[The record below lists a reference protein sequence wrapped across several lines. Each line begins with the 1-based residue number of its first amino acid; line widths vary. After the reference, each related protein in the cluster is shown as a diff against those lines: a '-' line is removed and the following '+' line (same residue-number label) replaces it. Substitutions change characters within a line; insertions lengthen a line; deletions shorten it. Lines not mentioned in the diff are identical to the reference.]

1 MRHHEHT
8 QPRRGARRRF
18 EPAFDGCDERGDPRP
33 AAVSQH
39 GVAQVLAQDEQRVAV
54 VAVRVVLPAERHE
67 QVDHPGR
74 AGTGVGI
81 GLRRVGVEEVP
92 GAGERRP
99 QQRRLGAEAL
109 DQRGRRQPRA
119 RGQHAEGQGVG
130 PARADD
136 EQRGVEE
143 VLVGDRPLAGH
154 GVREYKRMVVHN
166 RAWRFAHGQPGLEG
180 RPSSPG
186 PGRGDVVKAAGLD
199 LKVAI
204 VEGDDLIAR
213 ADELSGAREM
223 FSGEAFPPREK
234 VVSINAYLGAF
245 PVAEA
250 LMRGADIVIT
260 GRNVDSA
267 VTLGA
272 CIHAFGWSRDQ
283 ADLLAAGSLCGHIL
297 ECGAQ
302 ATGGNYT
309 DWESVADTLWEIGYP
324 IAEVGADGAF
334 TVTKPEGSGGAVT
347 IGTVGE
353 QMLYEI
359 GDPQAYVLP
368 DVVCDFSGVKIEQ
381 AGKNRVAVSGAR
393 GHPAPDTYKVSTTYE
408 DGFRAGAVWF
418 FYGEDAAAK
427 ARLFAESALKRARA
441 KLRAANAPDYDEV
454 LVEVMG
460 DESLYGAESRKKKA
474 RDVALKV
481 AVKHRDQ
488 RAAGLILKEL
498 TGHGL
503 AGPPGLSGF
512 AGSRPAPSPVV
523 RLFSFL
529 TPKASVPIRLRIE
542 DEEVDLGPES
552 GKLFDPAAIKRP
564 APPALPGDQDLIEVP
579 LIRLAYARSGD
590 KGDNANIGVL
600 ARDPSYAPWIW
611 AKLTEAEVARRF
623 AHFLKGKVERF
634 LMPGASAM
642 NFLLHNVLGGGG
654 VASLRNDP
662 QAKGYSQ
669 ILLQTPIPIP
679 RAMAENL

>member
-1 MRHHEHT
+1 VKILSNAGGVN
-8 QPRRGARRRF
+8 PRACG
-18 EPAFDGCDERGDPRP
+18 E
-33 AAVSQH
+33 
-39 GVAQVLAQDEQRVAV
+39 
-54 VAVRVVLPAERHE
+54 AVRA
-67 QVDHPGR
+67 
-74 AGTGVGI
+74 A
-81 GLRRVGVEEVP
+81 
-92 GAGERRP
+92 
-99 QQRRLGAEAL
+99 
-109 DQRGRRQPRA
+109 
-119 RGQHAEGQGVG
+119 
-130 PARADD
+130 
-136 EQRGVEE
+136 
-143 VLVGDRPLAGH
+143 
-154 GVREYKRMVVHN
+154 
-166 RAWRFAHGQPGLEG
+166 
-180 RPSSPG
+180 
-186 PGRGDVVKAAGLD
+186 VKAAGLD
-199 LKVAI
+199 LKVAV

-213 ADELSGAREM
+213 ADEFNATREM
-223 FSGEAFPPREK
+223 FSGEVFPARDK

-245 PVAEA
+245 PIAEA
-250 LMRGADIVIT
+250 LKRGADIVVT

-272 CIHAFGWSRDQ
+272 CIHAFGWQRDQ

-309 DWESVADTLWEIGYP
+309 DWESIADTLWEIGYP
-324 IAEVGADGAF
+324 IAEIGADGAF

-347 IGTVGE
+347 MGTVGE

-381 AGKNRVAVSGAR
+381 AGRDRVKVSGAK
-393 GHPAPDTYKVSTTYE
+393 GLPAPDTYKVSATYE

-427 ARLFAESALKRARA
+427 ARVFAESSLKRARA

-460 DESLYGAESRKKKA
+460 DESLYGAEARKSDA

-488 RAAGLILKEL
+488 RAAGLVLKEL

-529 TPKASVPIRLRIE
+529 TPKAGVPVHLRVE
-542 DEEVDLGPES
+542 DEEIDLGAES
-552 GKLFDPAAIKRP
+552 GKPFDPAAIKRP
-564 APPALPGDQDLIEVP
+564 PPPARSSDSDLVEIQ

-600 ARDPSYAPWIW
+600 ARDPRYAPWIW
-611 AKLTEAEVARRF
+611 TKLTEAEVERRF

-634 LMPGASAM
+634 WMPGSGAM

>member
-1 MRHHEHT
+1 VSKTIRIGGASGYWGDSDMALPQFLKAGGLDYIVFDYLAEITMSIMARQRAKDPAQGYASDFVSLLKPHLKEIRRQGVKILSNAGGVNPRACGEAMR
-8 QPRRGARRRF
+8 
-18 EPAFDGCDERGDPRP
+18 
-33 AAVSQH
+33 AAVK
-39 GVAQVLAQDEQRVAV
+39 
-54 VAVRVVLPAERHE
+54 
-67 QVDHPGR
+67 
-74 AGTGVGI
+74 T
-81 GLRRVGVEEVP
+81 
-92 GAGERRP
+92 
-99 QQRRLGAEAL
+99 
-109 DQRGRRQPRA
+109 
-119 RGQHAEGQGVG
+119 
-130 PARADD
+130 
-136 EQRGVEE
+136 
-143 VLVGDRPLAGH
+143 
-154 GVREYKRMVVHN
+154 
-166 RAWRFAHGQPGLEG
+166 
-180 RPSSPG
+180 
-186 PGRGDVVKAAGLD
+186 AGLD
-199 LKVAI
+199 LKVAV
-204 VEGDDLIAR
+204 VEGDDLIGR
-213 ADELSGAREM
+213 VDEFGATREM
-223 FSGEAFPPREK
+223 FSGEAFPAKEK

-245 PVAEA
+245 PIAEA
-250 LMRGADIVIT
+250 LKRGADIVIT

-272 CIHAFGWSRDQ
+272 CIHEFGWSRDQ

-302 ATGGNYT
+302 ATGGNFT
-309 DWESVADTLWEIGYP
+309 DWESVADTLWDIGYP
-324 IAEVGADGAF
+324 VAEVEANGGF
-334 TVTKPEGSGGAVT
+334 VVTKPEGTGGAVT
-347 IGTVGE
+347 VGTVGE

-368 DVVCDFSGVKIEQ
+368 DVVCDFSGVTFEQ
-381 AGKNRVAVSGAR
+381 AGKDRVKVSGAK
-393 GHPAPDTYKVSTTYE
+393 GLPAPDRYKVSATYE

-427 ARLFAESALKRARA
+427 ARLFAESALKRARG

-460 DESLYGAESRKKKA
+460 DESLYGAEARKKDV

-512 AGSRPAPSPVV
+512 AGGRPAPSPVV

-529 TPKASVPIRLRIE
+529 TPKRDVPILVRVE
-542 DEEVDLGPES
+542 DEDIVLGAES
-552 GKLFDPAAIKRP
+552 GAAFDPAAIRRP
-564 APPALPGDQDLIEVP
+564 APPALPADRDLVEVP

-600 ARDPSYAPWIW
+600 ARDPRFAPWIW
-611 AKLTEAEVARRF
+611 AKLTEPEVARRF

-634 LMPGASAM
+634 WMPGPGAI
-642 NFLLHNVLGGGG
+642 NFLLHSVLGGGG

-679 RAMAENL
+679 RAMAESL

>member
-1 MRHHEHT
+1 VSKTIRIG
-8 QPRRGARRRF
+8 GASGYWGDSDMALPQFLKAGGLNYVVFDYLAEITMSILARQRAKD
-18 EPAFDGCDERGDPRP
+18 PAQGYASDF
-33 AAVSQH
+33 VSLLKPHLKEIKRQ
-39 GVAQVLAQDEQRVAV
+39 GVKILSN
-54 VAVRVVLPAERHE
+54 
-67 QVDHPGR
+67 
-74 AGTGVGI
+74 AGGVN
-81 GLRRVGVEEVP
+81 
-92 GAGERRP
+92 
-99 QQRRLGAEAL
+99 
-109 DQRGRRQPRA
+109 PRA
-119 RGQHAEGQGVG
+119 CGDAM
-130 PARADD
+130 RA
-136 EQRGVEE
+136 
-143 VLVGDRPLAGH
+143 A
-154 GVREYKRMVVHN
+154 
-166 RAWRFAHGQPGLEG
+166 
-180 RPSSPG
+180 
-186 PGRGDVVKAAGLD
+186 VKAAGLD
-199 LKVAI
+199 LKVAV

-213 ADELSGAREM
+213 AEELGAAREM
-223 FSGEAFPPREK
+223 FSGEAFPAREK
-234 VVSINAYLGAF
+234 VVSVNAYLGAF
-245 PVAEA
+245 PIAEA
-250 LMRGADIVIT
+250 LKRGADIVIT

-272 CIHAFGWSRDQ
+272 CIHEFGWSRDE

-309 DWESVADTLWEIGYP
+309 DWESVAETLWDIGYP
-324 IAEVGADGAF
+324 IAEISADGRF
-334 TVTKPEGSGGAVT
+334 TVTKADGSGGAVT
-347 IGTVGE
+347 VGTVGE

-359 GDPQAYVLP
+359 GDPQGYMLP

-381 AGKNRVAVSGAR
+381 AGKDRVAVSGAR
-393 GHPAPDTYKVSTTYE
+393 GLQAPDTYKVSATYE

-427 ARLFAESALKRARA
+427 ARVFAESALKRARG
-441 KLRAANAPDYDEV
+441 KLRAINAPDYDEV

-460 DESLYGAESRKKKA
+460 DESLYGTEAPKKDA

-512 AGSRPAPSPVV
+512 AGSRPSPSPIV

-529 TPKASVPIRLRIE
+529 TPKTNVPIQLRIE
-542 DEEVDLGPES
+542 DEEIDLGAES
-552 GKLFDPAAIKRP
+552 GKAFDPAAIKRP
-564 APPALPGDQDLIEVP
+564 APPALPGDRDLVEVP

-600 ARDPSYAPWIW
+600 ARDPRYAPWIW
-611 AKLTEAEVARRF
+611 AKLTEAEVERRF

-634 LMPGASAM
+634 WMPGPGAI

-679 RAMAENL
+679 RAMAESL